1 MKIFVSLLILIML
14 AVMVAGCV
22 DFGDPTLGRDITS
35 SSTEDKDDK
44 GNNNE
49 DKDNNDESSNNPS
62 GDEGKKEEEPTFD
75 FNSWQLRL
83 VNPWNAIP
91 ESFDPELASIKS
103 PYAGFNGA
111 KFDAR
116 AIDQLH
122 AMCDAAKADGIKLV
136 IVSAY
141 RTNDFQTFN
150 FNRKVDKVM
159 AANPNLTREEAEKE
173 AEKVVA
179 RPGTSE
185 HQVGLAI
192 DFNSVEDSFRTTNEY
207 EWLVSHCTDY
217 GFILRY
223 TAENQSKT
231 GIIPEPWHY
240 RYVGVEAAK
249 KMEAENLCLEDFIA
263 KYKD

>member
-1 MKIFVSLLILIML
+1 MKYFVSILIIIMV
-14 AVMVAGCV
+14 AVMVIGCV
-22 DFGDPTLGRDITS
+22 DFGDPTISVGGDEVTDS
-35 SSTEDKDDK
+35 SST
-44 GNNNE
+44 
-49 DKDNNDESSNNPS
+49 PS
-62 GDEGKKEEEPTFD
+62 GTDEEKEPPKEEEPVFD

-83 VNPWNAIP
+83 VNPWNSIP
-91 ESFDPELASIKS
+91 EGFDPELALIDKA
-103 PYAGFNGA
+103 YAGFNGA
-111 KFDAR
+111 QFDAR

-122 AMCDAAKADGIKLV
+122 AMCDAAKEDGIKL
-136 IVSAY
+136 IIISAY
-141 RTNDFQTFN
+141 RTNDFQTYN
-150 FNRKVDKVM
+150 FNRKVDRVM

-185 HQVGLAI
+185 HQVGLAV

-207 EWLVSHCTDY
+207 KWLVENCTDY

-223 TAENQSKT
+223 TKENHAKT

-249 KMEAENLCLEDFIA
+249 KMEEENICFEDFVA
-263 KYKD
+263 KYNKAQ